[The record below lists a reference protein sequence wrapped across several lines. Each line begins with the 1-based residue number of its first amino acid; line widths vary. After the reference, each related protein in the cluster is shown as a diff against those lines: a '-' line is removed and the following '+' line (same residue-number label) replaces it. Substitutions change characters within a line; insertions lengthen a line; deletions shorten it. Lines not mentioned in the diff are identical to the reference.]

1 MLVGVTVPLAL
12 MEGLAVG
19 ILEKWHGKTTFP
31 EREPLT
37 GLIIVNVLDAGKYLK
52 QKRLGKAV
60 ENV

>member
-1 MLVGVTVPLAL
+1 

-52 QKRLGKAV
+52 QKRLGKAA